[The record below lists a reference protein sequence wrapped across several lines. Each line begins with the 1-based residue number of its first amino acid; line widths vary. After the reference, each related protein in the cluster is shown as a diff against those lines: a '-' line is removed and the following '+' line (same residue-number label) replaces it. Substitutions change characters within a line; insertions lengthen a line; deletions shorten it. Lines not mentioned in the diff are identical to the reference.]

1 MAEAEK
7 AGETVLVLGKMTP
20 LERAAVLLMT
30 VGEQDA
36 AAVLRHLSPREVQRI
51 GTTMAA
57 LANVQR
63 GSVEGVF
70 NDFIGVVREQTGLGV
85 GNEEYI
91 RKMLVS
97 ALGED
102 RAGSLIDRILLGGN
116 TKGLDTLKWLD
127 ARSVSELIRYE
138 HPQIQAIVISYLEA
152 DQAAEVLQSM
162 PENVRVDLILR
173 IAKLT
178 SVQPTA
184 IQELND
190 ILEKQFSAS
199 NAPQKGLGGVKCAA
213 DIMNFLDTAVEA
225 KIMEDLNGQDEG
237 MATAIADLMF
247 VFENLK
253 EVDDRGIQT
262 LLREVAS
269 ETLIVALKGAD
280 EELREKIFRNMSKR
294 AAELLKDD
302 LENRGPVKVSDV
314 QSAQK
319 EILAVARRLSDAG
332 ELVLGGKGGEQML

>member
-1 MAEAEK
+1 MAEEVK
-7 AGETVLVLGKMTP
+7 GSDSTNVKLSP
-20 LERAAVLLMT
+20 LDRASVLLMT

-36 AAVLRHLSPREVQRI
+36 AQVLKHLGPREVQKV
-51 GTTMAA
+51 GMKMAQ

-63 GSVEGVF
+63 GSVEQVF
-70 NDFIGVVREQTGLGV
+70 NDFIGMVREQTGLGV
-85 GNEEYI
+85 GNEDYI

-102 RAGSLIDRILLGGN
+102 RAGSLIDRILLGGS

-127 ARSVSELIRYE
+127 ARSVTELIRYE

-162 PENVRVDLILR
+162 PENTRLDLVVR

-178 SVQPTA
+178 TIQPTA

-190 ILEKQFSAS
+190 ILEKQFSAT

-213 DIMNFLDTAVEA
+213 DIMNFLDTTIES
-225 KIMEDLNGQDEG
+225 KIMEALQTADESL
-237 MATAIADLMF
+237 ANSIADLMF
-247 VFENLK
+247 VFDNLK
-253 EVDDRGIQT
+253 EVDDRGIQS

-269 ETLIVALKGAD
+269 ETLILAMKGAD

-294 AAELLKDD
+294 ASELMRDD
-302 LENRGPVKVSDV
+302 LENKGPVKVSDV
-314 QSAQK
+314 QVAQK
-319 EILAVARRLSDAG
+319 EILAVARRLAESG
-332 ELVLGGKGGEQML
+332 EIVLGGKGGEQML

>member
-1 MAEAEK
+1 MADEAK
-7 AGETVLVLGKMTP
+7 SGGAVAP
-20 LERAAVLLMT
+20 LKLSQLDRAAVLLMT

-36 AAVLRHLSPREVQRI
+36 AAVLKHLGPREVQRV
-51 GTTMAA
+51 GAAMAG
-57 LANVQR
+57 LQNVPR
-63 GSVEGVF
+63 GNVEQVF

-102 RAGSLIDRILLGGN
+102 RAGSLIDRILLGGS

-127 ARSVSELIRYE
+127 SRSVAELIRYE
-138 HPQIQAIVISYLEA
+138 HPQIQAIVISYLDS
-152 DQAAEVLQSM
+152 DQAAEVLQTL
-162 PENVRVDLILR
+162 PENVRLDLLVR

-178 SVQPTA
+178 TIQPTA
-184 IQELND
+184 IQELNN
-190 ILEKQFSAS
+190 ILERQFSNSA

-213 DIMNFLDTAVEA
+213 DIMNFLDTSIEA
-225 KIMEDLNGQDEG
+225 KLMENMKTVDEG
-237 MATAIADLMF
+237 LATSIADLMF

-253 EVDDRGIQT
+253 DVDDRGIQT
-262 LLREVAS
+262 MLREISS
-269 ETLIVALKGAD
+269 ETLILALKGAD

-294 AAELLKDD
+294 AAELLRDD
-302 LENRGPVKVSDV
+302 LENKGPVKVSEV

-319 EILAVARRLSDAG
+319 EILAVARRMSEAG
-332 ELVLGGKGGEQML
+332 EIVLGGKGGEQML

>member
-1 MAEAEK
+1 MADEAK
-7 AGETVLVLGKMTP
+7 APPTADKMSA
-20 LERAAVLLMT
+20 LQRAAVLLMT

-36 AAVLRHLSPREVQRI
+36 ANVLKHLGPREVQRI
-51 GTTMAA
+51 GAAMAQ

-63 GSVEGVF
+63 SSVETVF
-70 NDFIGVVREQTGLGV
+70 NGFIDLVREQTGLGV

-102 RAGSLIDRILLGGN
+102 RAGTLIDRILLGGS

-127 ARSVSELIRYE
+127 SRSVTELIRYE
-138 HPQIQAIVISYLEA
+138 HPQIQAIVISYLDS
-152 DQAAEVLQSM
+152 DQAADVLQSM
-162 PENVRVDLILR
+162 PENVRLDLLVR
-173 IAKLT
+173 IARLST
-178 SVQPTA
+178 VQPAA
-184 IQELND
+184 IQELNN
-190 ILEKQFSAS
+190 ILEKQFANAA

-213 DIMNFLDTAVEA
+213 DIMNFLDTPVEA
-225 KIMEDLNGQDEG
+225 KLMEDMKSLDENL
-237 MATAIADLMF
+237 ATSIADLMF

-253 EVDDRGIQT
+253 EVDDRGIQA
-262 LLREVAS
+262 LLREISS
-269 ETLIVALKGAD
+269 ETLILALKGAD
-280 EELREKIFRNMSKR
+280 EDLREKIFRNMSKR

-314 QSAQK
+314 QTAQK
-319 EILAVARRLSDAG
+319 EILSVARRMSDAG